1 MVKIF
6 RHIVIILF
14 LIPVIIIPQTVDSIK
29 QKNLELSNIK
39 NEITRLENEL
49 KNKTKKEKESLQT
62 LENINKQKLLLS
74 KLINTL
80 IVEEKIKSGEID
92 ETVKLINTVEER
104 IKSLKE
110 KYSNYVVFVYKN
122 RGLSIFRFLLNTNS
136 FNKTIKRYRYLRY
149 ISNQNKKTLDQLN
162 ESKEE
167 LTQLVQKLERE
178 RREKEELV
186 TQKQTEQTLLSEKEN
201 ERKELI
207 SALRKDQ
214 KMIAAEIESKRQAE
228 ILIKNIIAKLIEEE
242 RLRKAKLLEKK
253 PGEKISVPAY
263 NYSNFQN
270 FAELKGLMIWPVY
283 EGKVVRKFGENKNE
297 RLKTVTLNYGI
308 DIAVKGDQKVYAVA
322 EGIVSAID
330 WIPGYGSIVI
340 ITHKDEFRTVYGHI
354 ANISVREGDKV
365 LAGSVIGNVNESL
378 EGNILHFEI
387 WNERN
392 YQNPEVW
399 LVKR

>member
-1 MVKIF
+1 MVKLF
-6 RHIVIILF
+6 RNIVIILSF
-14 LIPVIIIPQTVDSIK
+14 IPFIVIPQAVDSIK
-29 QKNLELSNIK
+29 QKNLELTNIK

-74 KLINTL
+74 KLINNL
-80 IVEEKIKSGEID
+80 IVEEKIKSGEIN
-92 ETVKLINTVEER
+92 ETVKIISNVEER

-110 KYSNYVVFVYKN
+110 KYSNYVIFVYKN
-122 RGLSIFRFLLNTNS
+122 RGLSIFRFLLDTDS
-136 FNKTIKRYRYLRY
+136 FNNTIKRYRYLRY

-167 LTQLVQKLERE
+167 LTQLVQKLEKE

-186 TQKQTEQTLLSEKEN
+186 NQKQTEQTLLSEKEN
-201 ERKELI
+201 ERKELV

-242 RLRKAKLLEKK
+242 RVRKAKLLEKK
-253 PGEKISVPAY
+253 PGEKIPVPAY

-270 FAELKGLMIWPVY
+270 FAELKGLMTWPVY

-308 DIAVKGDQKVYAVA
+308 DIAVKGEQKVYAVA

-354 ANISVREGDKV
+354 ANISVREGEKV

>member
-1 MVKIF
+1 MVKSV
-6 RHIVIILF
+6 RHIILF
-14 LIPVIIIPQTVDSIK
+14 LLFLPIIILAQADSIK
-29 QKNLELSNIK
+29 QKNLELINIK
-39 NEITRLENEL
+39 NEITRLESEL
-49 KNKTKKEKESLQT
+49 KNKTKREKESLQT

-74 KLINTL
+74 KLINNL
-80 IVEEKIKSGEID
+80 IAEEKNKSKEID
-92 ETVKLINTVEER
+92 ETTKLISAVEDR
-104 IKSLKE
+104 IKFLKE
-110 KYSNYVVFVYKN
+110 KYSNYIVFVYKN
-122 RGLSIFRFLLNTNS
+122 RGLSVFRFLLNTDS
-136 FNKTIKRYRYLRY
+136 FNRTIKRYRYLRY

-162 ESKEE
+162 ESKQE
-167 LTQLVQKLERE
+167 LALLVQQL
-178 RREKEELV
+178 EKERAEKEALV
-186 TQKQTEQTLLSEKEN
+186 IQKQTEQILLSEKEK

-207 SALRKDQ
+207 ATLRKDQ

-228 ILIKNIIAKLIEEE
+228 ILIKNIIARLIEEE
-242 RLRKAKLLEKK
+242 RIRKAKLLEKK
-253 PGEKISVPAY
+253 PGEKISVPTY
-263 NYSNFQN
+263 NYSSFQD
-270 FAELKGLMIWPVY
+270 FAELKGIMTWPVN
-283 EGKVVRKFGENKNE
+283 EGKIVRKFGENKNE

-354 ANISVREGDKV
+354 TNISVREGDKV
-365 LAGSVIGNVNESL
+365 SAGSVIGNVNESL